1 MPRRLR
7 ISEPELINTA
17 MRVFWRTG
25 YRATTPKKLA
35 NELNVSVS
43 TIYNKYGKEELFLQ
57 SLAHYIKGGPDYC
70 IHTMHNSKEG
80 LNAIRDIQYLMI
92 EALTQGNQPDKC
104 LVVNTIIELRD
115 TLPNIKGIYLDF
127 FKRFREAYEVALHRA
142 YALGEIEYKEKIPA
156 YVELIIGIQFA
167 LNILHKVN
175 DKNDLIRYVDQQLAL
190 IK

>member
-1 MPRRLR
+1 MPRRLS

-17 MRVFWRTG
+17 MKVFWRTG

-70 IHTMHNSKEG
+70 LQTMHNSKEG

-92 EALTQGNQPDKC
+92 DALTQGNQPDKC
-104 LVVNTIIELRD
+104 LIVNTVIELRD
-115 TLPNIKGIYLDF
+115 TLPNVKEIYFDF
-127 FKRFREAYEVALHRA
+127 FKRFREAYEVALNRA
-142 YALGEIEYKEKIPA
+142 YDLGEIENKENIPA

-167 LNILHKVN
+167 LNILHKVK
-175 DKNDLIRYVDQQLAL
+175 DKDGLKSYVDQQFAL